1 MRDVGRRM
9 ATGMAVAAL
18 VWLAASGL
26 PALASPRC
34 VRLADGSSLEV
45 WEQHPPAPVGAEESW
60 RINYTFT
67 DAAGARTGVVPPT
80 LDAAADS
87 APFLA
92 LDATGSAVLVWSRS
106 DGFYRKIAYAR
117 FAGGNWTNFH
127 YLTFGVG
134 DDDHPRIGTD
144 MTGSYLFYAA
154 RPDKYLYAP
163 LELVSGRLFAA
174 PRFLNLGSAHR
185 DIESQRRPGNVA
197 LRGGVDAPV
206 TGRHGRVPLAGGMTM
221 QGGTDVPVVTGRTMS
236 SAWGVGS
243 NGDCRNMIL
252 VIPTRDLNNVL
263 VFRFANG
270 RILPAARLQLIPQ
283 DFSRKQP
290 LAGSAGRE
298 GRAAIDQWKGY

>member
-1 MRDVGRRM
+1 VRDVGRRT
-9 ATGMAVAAL
+9 ATGMAVTAL

-34 VRLADGSSLEV
+34 LSLPDGSSLEV
-45 WEQHPPAPVGAEESW
+45 SEQLRPTLSGEESW

-67 DAAGARTGVVPPT
+67 DAYGARTGVVPPT
-80 LDAAADS
+80 MDATRDS

-106 DGFYRKIAYAR
+106 DGLYRKIAYAR

-134 DDDHPRIGTD
+134 DDDLPRIGTD

-154 RPDKYLYAP
+154 RTDKYLYAP
-163 LELVSGRLFAA
+163 LELVTGRLFAA
-174 PRFLNLGSAHR
+174 PRFLNVGGTRR
-185 DIESQRRPGNVA
+185 DIESPRPPGNVA

-206 TGRHGRVPLAGGMTM
+206 TGQHGRQLLAGGMTIE
-221 QGGTDVPVVTGRTMS
+221 GGTDVPVVSGIK
-236 SAWGVGS
+236 AAVWAVGS
-243 NGDCRNMIL
+243 SGDCRHLIL
-252 VIPTRDLNNVL
+252 VVPARDLESVL

-270 RILPAARLQLIPQ
+270 LIQLLQRVDMPPQITYRFGADTAASYLPLVCN
-283 DFSRKQP
+283 
-290 LAGSAGRE
+290 
-298 GRAAIDQWKGY
+298 